1 MENAKDKAFGQN
13 VLAEGKMQL
22 KYCETQ
28 VFQQLSGGA
37 IEKAS
42 VLRIPNQLSLRI
54 IREIFWKANPK
65 IYPGLL
71 NQNAKGTGWLDMEHT
86 CEFQEESYFLN
97 NRN

>member
-1 MENAKDKAFGQN
+1 MENAKDKASGQN
-13 VLAEGKMQL
+13 VLAEVKMQL

-28 VFQQLSGGA
+28 VFRQLSGGA

-42 VLRIPNQLSLRI
+42 ALWIANQLSLRI

-65 IYPGLL
+65 PYPGLL
-71 NQNAKGTGWLDMEHT
+71 NQNAKGPGWLDMEHA
-86 CEFQEESYFLN
+86 CEFQAESYFLN